1 MMCTID
7 HKVVKFKNQKQ
18 NKQTLTIFMFI
29 VLFKAI
35 FVRLSNKNQKQREKQ
50 PEFYCNKAD
59 RGKNLVLKIEGGLN
73 NQKGVS
79 TGHQAGDNDFKNKI
93 IMSKQTPE
101 PTGHSKQPS
110 DSAHGLSIIDT
121 SKLLGCQLQRL
132 S

>member
-1 MMCTID
+1 MCTID

-50 PEFYCNKAD
+50 PKIYCDKAD

-73 NQKGVS
+73 NPNRSQHRSPSRRQRLQEQDHHV
-79 TGHQAGDNDFKNKI
+79 
-93 IMSKQTPE
+93 KQTPK